1 MKIMVA
7 LPSTTIAEANS
18 LLEKTVKVGFIA
30 RALSIFKVTDLFIY
44 RDESWNVDERK
55 LLGKLFN
62 YIACPQYLRKK
73 VFPLDPDLKYVGIMP
88 PLNTPNHPTEKDLK
102 DVPEITYRE
111 GLVVGKKGKG
121 YLVDVGL
128 KRPLIL
134 YTSEE
139 LRRGER
145 IILKI
150 VKKKETIEL
159 YKVERSEVPY
169 YFGFEVHVTD
179 LNLKG
184 IISSFKNQALIIAT
198 SRYGRDV
205 HKEYLNLITKMGK
218 YNRVLLLFGS
228 PFKGLYDIARSE
240 GFNLEDE
247 VDMVLNFIPYQGTK
261 TVRVEEALYSTLAIM
276 NVLCYQS
283 QSCGASSNK

>member
-1 MKIMVA
+1 LKIMVA

-30 RALSIFKVTDLFIY
+30 RALSIFKVSDLFIY
-44 RDESWNVDERK
+44 RDESWDVDERK

-88 PLNTPNHPTEKDLK
+88 PLNTPNHPTEKELEEI
-102 DVPEITYRE
+102 PEIAYRE
-111 GLVVGKKGKG
+111 GLVVRKKGKG

-128 KRPLIL
+128 GGPLIL
-134 YTSEE
+134 YTSEK

-150 VKKKETIEL
+150 VKKQETIEL
-159 YKVERSEVPY
+159 YKVEKSEVPH

-179 LNLKG
+179 LNLKE

-205 HKEYLNLITKMGK
+205 HKEYLNLITKMSK

-228 PFKGLYDIARSE
+228 PFKGLYDVARSE
-240 GFNLEDE
+240 GFNLDNE
-247 VDMVLNFIPYQGTK
+247 VDMVLNFIPDQGTK

-276 NVLCYQS
+276 NFLCHQS
-283 QSCGASSNK
+283 QSCSVSSNK